1 MTRLYTTVD
10 CGPILPI
17 FGVAST
23 PMNQNYHLGLLYLI
37 HLLVSADGVI
47 DEHEKTALNNIK
59 QREGIPDDLF
69 DEFERM
75 VVHKR
80 EREIFETGID
90 LINLCTL
97 EEKLN
102 VFVLLYKLSEV
113 DGRVH
118 VKEIR
123 FLLYTIKL
131 LGVEFDDVVNKAKAT
146 PSLL

>member
-1 MTRLYTTVD
+1 
-10 CGPILPI
+10 
-17 FGVAST
+17 
-23 PMNQNYHLGLLYLI
+23 MNQNYHLGLLYLI

-59 QREGIPDDLF
+59 EREGIPDDLF
-69 DEFERM
+69 LEFERI
-75 VVHKR
+75 VVHKK
-80 EREIFETGID
+80 EREIFETGIE
-90 LINLCTL
+90 LVNLCTL
-97 EEKLN
+97 QEKLN

-131 LGVEFDDVVNKAKAT
+131 LGVEFDDVVEKARTT

>member
-1 MTRLYTTVD
+1 
-10 CGPILPI
+10 
-17 FGVAST
+17 
-23 PMNQNYHLGLLYLI
+23 MNQHYHLGLLYLI
-37 HLLVSADGVI
+37 HLLVSADGII
-47 DEHEKTALNNIK
+47 DEHEKAALHNIK
-59 QREGIPDDLF
+59 EREGIPDDLF
-69 DEFERM
+69 NEFERM
-75 VVHKR
+75 VVHKT
-80 EREIFETGID
+80 EREIFETGIE
-90 LINLCTL
+90 LVNLCTV

-131 LGVEFDDVVNKAKAT
+131 LGVEFDDVVNKAKVL

>member
-1 MTRLYTTVD
+1 
-10 CGPILPI
+10 
-17 FGVAST
+17 
-23 PMNQNYHLGLLYLI
+23 MNQNYHLGLLHLI

-47 DEHEKTALNNIK
+47 DEHEKTALCNIK
-59 QREGIPDDLF
+59 EKEGIPEDLF
-69 DEFERM
+69 NEFERIILN
-75 VVHKR
+75 KK
-80 EREIFETGID
+80 EREIFDAGID
-90 LINLCTL
+90 LVNQCTT

-131 LGVEFDDVVNKAKAT
+131 LGVEFDDVVNKAKTLPA
-146 PSLL
+146 LL